1 MWAPNAEGSV
11 AFLASATLAVAAITI
26 TVGAVE
32 LNSGDWQAAW
42 VNMVGSI
49 AFGVSAAGAFVR
61 CSGVTANALLANV
74 GTFFGALCFLTAA
87 LLILPNRSAAAV
99 AAEVGA

>member
-1 MWAPNAEGSV
+1 MRRARSP
-11 AFLASATLAVAAITI
+11 FLASATLAVAAITI

-32 LNSGDWQAAW
+32 LKSRDWQAAW

-61 CSGVTANALLANV
+61 RSGVTEDAPPANV
-74 GTFFGALCFLTAA
+74 GTF
-87 LLILPNRSAAAV
+87 LLILPNRWSAAV
-99 AAEVGA
+99 TAEVGA